1 MGVSKVFGISE
12 LNFSTIPSLFLVI
25 RINRKKMAYIG
36 QTRDYLLHLNAGDK
50 VFRKAH
56 DLRHSMTNAEKL
68 LWDKIRNR
76 KLHGLKFRRQHPIHF
91 YIADFYCHEKNLI
104 VEVDGG
110 IHLVPSVKEHDEN
123 RNAELDRLGI
133 TVIRFTNDQI
143 FEQLEQ
149 VLKEIIQS
157 ANGISSTLPPSP

>member
-1 MGVSKVFGISE
+1 
-12 LNFSTIPSLFLVI
+12 
-25 RINRKKMAYIG
+25 MAYIG
-36 QTRDYLLHLNAGDK
+36 RTRDYLLHLNAGED

-56 DLRHSMTNAEKL
+56 ELKHPMTDAEKL

-76 KLHGLKFRRQHPIHF
+76 KLYGLKFRRQHPLHY
-91 YIADFYCHEKNLI
+91 YIADFYCHEKRLI

-110 IHLVPSVKEHDEN
+110 IHLHAEVKEHDEN
-123 RNAELDRLGI
+123 RSAELERLGI

-149 VLKEIIQS
+149 VLEEIVLFVK
-157 ANGISSTLPPSP
+157 TLNQPSPPSPLGEGAGG